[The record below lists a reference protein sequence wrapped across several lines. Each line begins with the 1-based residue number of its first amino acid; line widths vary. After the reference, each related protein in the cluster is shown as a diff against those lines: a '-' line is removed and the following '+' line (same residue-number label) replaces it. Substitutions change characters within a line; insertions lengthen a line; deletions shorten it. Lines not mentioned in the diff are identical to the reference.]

1 MGKRDTDQLHRIFES
16 QQFDLSKI
24 FEINDQYKYG
34 VEVNMDSREVRE
46 EIYKR
51 SLESEKLIKI
61 SVNKQ
66 LNYPANVRGLS
77 SNISDKKI
85 NEFATTIDILFLRV
99 NGDFDP
105 INKEISRWFS
115 KVSVGGVIC
124 GNGYDETQ
132 FPQIKKN
139 LEHFFGRFDWEIHHV
154 AGGNWWIRKEPLSIS
169 YIIPAYN
176 CESSIKES
184 LDSII
189 NGNLCQGDEI
199 VVVNDCSSDQ
209 TESILKKYY
218 EIYPNII
225 TLIRHSKNKGGAAAR
240 NTAVRNSKNKLIFCL
255 DSDNVL
261 VPESVGLL
269 KEYLIKSDADAAAFQ
284 ELRYFQK
291 KTTKVTHRW
300 IFREGQVN
308 FSDCIASVIVPISS
322 GNYLYTKKSW
332 IVVDGY
338 PEFAKALDAWGFGL
352 RQVGSGQKLFV
363 LANTWY
369 FHRYGHQS
377 YWKREHAI
385 RGTSLLALEILSPFL
400 NKLDKSSIDYLS
412 TEGGK
417 NSWFN
422 SLENFPIKLKNVEFG
437 SGGVVINHQ
446 IFKQFFIRLI
456 EKIKSYYQGQ
466 L

>member
-1 MGKRDTDQLHRIFES
+1 MGKRDTNQLHRIFES

-34 VEVNMDSREVRE
+34 VEINMDSGEVRE

-61 SVNKQ
+61 SGDMQ
-66 LNYPANVRGLS
+66 LNYPADGRGLS
-77 SNISDKKI
+77 SNISNKKI
-85 NEFATTIDILFLRV
+85 NDFATTIDILSLRV

-105 INKEISRWFS
+105 INKEIGRWFS

-139 LEHFFGRFDWEIHHV
+139 IEHFFGRFDWEIQYV
-154 AGGNWWIRKEPLSIS
+154 AGGNWWIRREPLSIS

-176 CESSIKES
+176 CASSIEES

-218 EIYPNII
+218 DIYPNVIN
-225 TLIRHSKNKGGAAAR
+225 LIKHSENQGGAAAR

-291 KTTKVTHRW
+291 KTTEITHKW
-300 IFREGQVN
+300 IFRGGQVE
-308 FSDCIASVIVPISS
+308 FRDCIASVVVPISS

-332 IVVDGY
+332 KLVDGY
-338 PEFAKALDAWGFGL
+338 PEFARALDAWGFGL
-352 RQVGSGQKLFV
+352 RQVGYGQKLFV
-363 LANTWY
+363 LENSY
-369 FHRYGHQS
+369 YLHRYGHQS
-377 YWKREHAI
+377 YWKREHTN
-385 RGTSLLALEILSPFL
+385 RSTSLLALEVLSPFL
-400 NKLDKSSIDYLS
+400 TRLDKSSIEYLK
-412 TEGGK
+412 TESGK
-417 NSWFN
+417 NSWFDE
-422 SLENFPIKLKNVEFG
+422 LVNFPLKETVREYG
-437 SGGVVINHQ
+437 SGGVIIDNRKIRKLLTRILQ
-446 IFKQFFIRLI
+446 LFKPGL
-456 EKIKSYYQGQ
+456 
-466 L
+466 